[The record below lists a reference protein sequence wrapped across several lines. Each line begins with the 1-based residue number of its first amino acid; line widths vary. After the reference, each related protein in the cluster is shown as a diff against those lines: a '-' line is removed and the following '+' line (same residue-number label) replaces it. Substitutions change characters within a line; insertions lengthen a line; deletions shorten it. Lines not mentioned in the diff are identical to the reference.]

1 VIPEMGKMLVII
13 LKLFGKLLL
22 NVVAEVHLIQR
33 MERYMYAITLRQD
46 RRADASGIA
55 VLVFMVA
62 CL

>member
-1 VIPEMGKMLVII
+1 MLVII